1 MKTPL
6 SLLAIF
12 IVCGAFVIS
21 GNAQTSASQTIRA
34 RIPFTFSMGG
44 KSMPPGLYTISI
56 LNPSSDRKVLQIRS
70 ENGRVSAITQT
81 LRVKGTLADNAKLV
95 FHRYGDSYF
104 FAQAQLAGEST
115 SLAATKSR
123 AERATERAVQRRA
136 STTEV
141 AAF

>member
-56 LNPSSDRKVLQIRS
+56 LNPSSDRRVLQMRS

-104 FAQAQLAGEST
+104 FAQAQMAGEST

-123 AERATERAVQRRA
+123 AERATERAVKRRA
-136 STTEV
+136 SATEV